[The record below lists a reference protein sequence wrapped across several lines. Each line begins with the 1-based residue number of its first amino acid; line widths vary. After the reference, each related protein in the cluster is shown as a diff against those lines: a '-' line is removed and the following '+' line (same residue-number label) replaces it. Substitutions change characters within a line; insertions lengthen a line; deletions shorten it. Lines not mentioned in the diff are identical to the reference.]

1 MYGPTDEEAAIIA
14 LMRECTDRKARP
26 AERKLDADGWTSLPG
41 AMGGHTVS
49 ASEIQ
54 RNVATRR
61 LVSWNRT

>member
-14 LMRECTDRKARP
+14 LMREFTDRKARP

-41 AMGGHTVS
+41 AMG
-49 ASEIQ
+49 
-54 RNVATRR
+54 ATRR